1 MTDENLN
8 FNIQIS
14 LEPVKNI
21 LYSMLL
27 IEKSR
32 VLSGINH
39 WPIDTFNSLSREEG
53 LRHRLIFNGFYFT
66 IMPTRSWTSF
76 PDYLKHL
83 GNKSPNA
90 IIDKLL
96 SSYLKKANPL
106 PECIK
111 KFLTVQSDINRE
123 LILESEESYLTFLN
137 CINETPQN
145 CCCEIDIELEKE
157 AYKLMKTPLA
167 MRNIIVNHLQMVWDS
182 YLAKEW
188 INVKSIGL
196 DSVNSFNNI
205 DFNNKD
211 IFEVIKLITDKDCS
225 LIFKDYTLNRMRTI
239 KRFIFIPSP
248 HVGPYINKFFQG
260 DSMWI
265 FFGARV
271 PSGSKFEAP
280 RLDHQGIIT
289 NLGALADSTRLK
301 IVKHIATIG
310 ERSSVEIIQDLN
322 LSQSAA
328 SRHLKQLSA
337 TGLLN
342 ERRGPNGKYYS
353 INEDRI
359 RSTFQSVNNY
369 LLPDS

>member
-53 LRHRLIFNGFYFT
+53 IRHRLIFNGFYFT

-83 GNKSPNA
+83 ENKDPNA

-96 SSYLKKANPL
+96 RSYLKKANPL
-106 PECIK
+106 PDCIK
-111 KFLTVQSDINRE
+111 KFLTEDEDINRD
-123 LILESEESYLTFLN
+123 LILESEASYLTFLN
-137 CINETPQN
+137 CLNETPAN
-145 CCCEIDIELEKE
+145 CCCEVDIELEKE
-157 AYKLMKTPLA
+157 AYSLMKTPLA
-167 MRNIIVNHLQMVWDS
+167 MRNTIVKHLQMVWDI

-188 INVKSIGL
+188 TDVKGIGL
-196 DSVNSFNNI
+196 DSVNSFNHI
-205 DFNNKD
+205 DFSNKD
-211 IFEVIKLITDKDCS
+211 IFEVIKLITDKDCRV
-225 LIFKDYTLNRMRTI
+225 IFKNYTLNRMKTI
-239 KRFIFIPSP
+239 KRFIFVPSP
-248 HVGPYINKFFQG
+248 HVGPYVNKFFQG

-271 PSGSKFEAP
+271 PSGSNFEAP
-280 RLDHQGIIT
+280 WLDHQGIIT

-337 TGLLN
+337 TGLLI
-342 ERRGPNGKYYS
+342 ERRGMGGKFYS
-353 INEDRI
+353 INVDRI
-359 RSTFQSVNNY
+359 NATFESVKNY
-369 LLPDS
+369 LIPDS